1 MNKMNEVKPLGNL
14 ALEVVV
20 QWEQRYVSA
29 KPNKRI
35 CRVTS
40 SLFLPFP
47 LPLPSKPTHCLQFE
61 HLQCFRF
68 VSNPNEQTS

>member
-40 SLFLPFP
+40 SLFLPTATAVRTYSPFA
-47 LPLPSKPTHCLQFE
+47 
-61 HLQCFRF
+61 
-68 VSNPNEQTS
+68 V

>member
-35 CRVTS
+35 CRVSVS
-40 SLFLPFP
+40 SL
-47 LPLPSKPTHCLQFE
+47 PTATAVRTYSSFA
-61 HLQCFRF
+61 
-68 VSNPNEQTS
+68 V